1 MLLCHSFKAI
11 FNFNPFLMDVKCCH
25 LTQTTRYI
33 FDAVNHL
40 CKFIPCLIKNN
51 RSSSLF
57 NSINSFARISRCKEA
72 MLIGKRIVENILI
85 KI

>member
-1 MLLCHSFKAI
+1 MPLCHSFKAI
-11 FNFNPFLMDVKCCH
+11 FTFNPFLMDVKCCH

-51 RSSSLF
+51 RSSSL
-57 NSINSFARISRCKEA
+57 SR
-72 MLIGKRIVENILI
+72 LIQLI
-85 KI
+85 RLLEFRDAKKLC